1 MMSLCPA
8 YAGWLA
14 LLGATV
20 AFSASATCRAPGGDA
35 QLDHVFDVAFTE
47 RADVTLGFRSGSLTL
62 VCDAGE
68 TQMEELRQ
76 LSGMKYVRDVPWG
89 SRAIA
94 AYEMD
99 STSPLLAFSYS
110 YGGCEISDP
119 ECPIEEV
126 EEGGVPLRD
135 GVPSRYSL
143 NGARKNVTMQVIA
156 FSRGGPMHDVAR
168 RPAGSL
174 RTTSGGTGGFHR
186 FNLGFRFRA
195 QTCAVTPQN
204 VDLDPVDAVT
214 LQRNGSAG
222 EKSFNVRVSCAASG
236 RRLVLELVDV
246 HDPASTSNTLKAA
259 PGSTANGVAVQI
271 LSGGN
276 PVRMK
281 APWTHGAASGST
293 LPVPFSARYLRTTGT
308 LRTGSIRGE
317 ATLLADY
324 Y

>member
-1 MMSLCPA
+1 M
-8 YAGWLA
+8 
-14 LLGATV
+14 
-20 AFSASATCRAPGGDA
+20 
-35 QLDHVFDVAFTE
+35 
-47 RADVTLGFRSGSLTL
+47 
-62 VCDAGE
+62 
-68 TQMEELRQ
+68 
-76 LSGMKYVRDVPWG
+76 
-89 SRAIA
+89 
-94 AYEMD
+94 
-99 STSPLLAFSYS
+99 
-110 YGGCEISDP
+110 
-119 ECPIEEV
+119 
-126 EEGGVPLRD
+126 
-135 GVPSRYSL
+135 
-143 NGARKNVTMQVIA
+143 
-156 FSRGGPMHDVAR
+156 
-168 RPAGSL
+168 
-174 RTTSGGTGGFHR
+174 
-186 FNLGFRFRA
+186 
-195 QTCAVTPQN
+195 
-204 VDLDPVDAVT
+204 DAVT

-281 APWTHGAASGST
+281 APWTHGVASGSA